1 MSNADIALKNLV
13 DAYARADR
21 EEKLAA
27 KHKAEIKAELIASG
41 LLEIEGTHA
50 KITITESERVTL
62 DPETVRGVV
71 TPKQFLSIVSVSADK
86 ARKIMDEEVF
96 KACVENI
103 TKVQT
108 MRICA
113 KVSA

>member
-1 MSNADIALKNLV
+1 MSNVTVLQALV
-13 DAYARADR
+13 DEYVAADAAEKAAAARKS
-21 EEKLAA
+21 ELK
-27 KHKAEIKAELIASG
+27 KAIMDSG
-41 LLEIEGTHA
+41 LTSIDGTHA
-50 KITITESERVTL
+50 KLSITVSDRITL

-71 TPKQFLSIVSVSADK
+71 TPKQFLSIVSVSAEK

-108 MRICA
+108 VRISA